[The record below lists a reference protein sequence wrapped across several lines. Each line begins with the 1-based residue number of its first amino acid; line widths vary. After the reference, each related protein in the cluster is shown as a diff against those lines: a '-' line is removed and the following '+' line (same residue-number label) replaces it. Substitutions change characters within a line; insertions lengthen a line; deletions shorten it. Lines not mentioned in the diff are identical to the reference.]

1 MIKRTSIVISA
12 LAVALGFAMAPG
24 ALAEDKDPYLQPDES
39 WISIS
44 GTAVE
49 TDADSFTLDY
59 GDGIITVEMD
69 KWDWYEKDFQ
79 VIEGDKVTVYGEIDD
94 DLYETTK
101 IEASSVYDK
110 SRETYYFASSA
121 DEEFDD
127 DYDYWIDDDF
137 VVGEMTVRGTVTG
150 VNGRQFTIDTGSR
163 KMTVDTIMM
172 SYNPVDAK
180 GYPTIDKGDYVSV
193 SGDMDYDTWEKR
205 ELMADTVVVL
215 END

>member
-1 MIKRTSIVISA
+1 MTVLLG
-12 LAVALGFAMAPG
+12 LAITPG
-24 ALAEDKDPYLQPDES
+24 ALADTKDPYLKADES

-59 GDGIITVEMD
+59 GEGVITVEMD
-69 KWDWYEKDFQ
+69 RWDWYEKDFQ
-79 VIEGDKVTVYGEIDD
+79 VIEGDKVTVYGRIDD

-110 SRETYYFASSA
+110 SRETYYYASSA

-137 VVGEMTVRGTVTG
+137 EVGEMTVRGTVTG
-150 VNGRQFTIDTGSR
+150 VDGREFTIDTGPR
-163 KMTVDTIMM
+163 KTTVDTIMM

-193 SGDMDYDTWEKR
+193 TGDMDYDTWEKR
-205 ELMADTVVVL
+205 ELMADTVVML
-215 END
+215 DND